1 LRLSHIK
8 LAGFK
13 SFVDPTEIS
22 VPGDLVGVVGP
33 NGCGKSNVI
42 DAVRWVL
49 GESRASALRGESM
62 QDVIFNGSANRKPV
76 GRASVELMFDNSLG
90 KAAGQWSSYAHISIK
105 RVLRRDGESTYHIN
119 NIHVRRRDVA
129 DIFLGTG
136 IGGRGYA
143 IIEQGMISRI
153 IEAKPEELRVFLEE
167 AAGISKYRER
177 RRETEL
183 RLADTSENLLRAG
196 DICQEL
202 EKQLLRL
209 ELQAR
214 VASRFKEMSA
224 QLHRTQNL
232 LWCARKQEAA
242 AQRALAERELQS
254 MQAGLE
260 AEVACL
266 RATEAC
272 LEEKR
277 AQHYAMGDHMH
288 EAQGELYAVNAEIAH
303 IEQQIRHLRENRHRV
318 AQQIA
323 TANSQLEHRE
333 KQAEEAASS
342 LIQWRAKLEQTQLI
356 HEANKRKAAAE
367 NEKLPQ
373 ADAAFRTCQEKLT
386 ETRHKLMLLE
396 QAGRLEENHRAY
408 AEKSLQQLEARR
420 GRLLAEQDTLP
431 LPDMEQ
437 LSHLNREAEGSANDL
452 KQKQELL
459 AQTEDLLLN
468 AEEVK
473 SACANKVQMLHQ
485 RIIQAEARLTA
496 LQRLQHRL
504 EGSERL
510 SAWLVKHGLD
520 TSPRLWQRVQIEKG
534 WEDALEAVLR
544 ERLNSVQLEK
554 LESLHDWTGD
564 PPPAKWAVYEPNSR
578 PSGDE
583 QAKALSRGLV
593 YESAY
598 GRQEEM
604 PPDRQDWTPLQSYVS
619 CDDSGIKGVVEE
631 WLDGVFVVGSL
642 RESLPHRSSLSDG
655 EMLVT
660 REGHIV
666 TYHSV
671 TYYAPDSQLHGVLG
685 RQREIAQ
692 IKLESDGLK
701 KHLSV
706 EKSAL
711 ETAEESRQEFESA
724 VSRLRSDIAQLQQR
738 QHDFQ
743 IQALRLA
750 QLSERASQR
759 GSQIEEDVAEIEQQA
774 GLESARKRDA
784 EIKLG
789 EYQTQIETLRHQV
802 QQEKLAGHAAERAL
816 TLQRQLAQN
825 ASREMQEASFHE
837 KTCHNKIAEIE
848 NSIRTVDEDL
858 VELKAQLQKL
868 QTEQSGFDDT
878 PMSMRLEEWLALRIQ
893 REEALSAARAALEEA
908 AVELRNMEQKR
919 LASEQKLHPLRES
932 INTARLREQEARI
945 TENQFD
951 EHLKEAEAS
960 QEELIQALGKT
971 RPSTLQVEINRLNNE
986 ITSLGAVNLGA
997 LEELQSS
1004 QARKGYLDSQ
1014 LNDLKEAS
1022 ETLKNAIRR
1031 IDAETRERLLQT
1043 VVKVNANLDEMFPTI
1058 FGGGQAKLLLRGDE
1072 ILDSG
1077 VQIIA
1082 QPPGKKNSSIHLLS
1096 GGEKALT
1103 ALAFVFSLFQLNPA
1117 PFCLLDEVD
1126 APLDDSNTERFCN
1139 LVKKMSSQTQFI
1151 FISHNKITMEM
1162 AQQLIG
1168 ITMQEK
1174 GISRVVAVD
1183 IEEAARLDSASPRTG
1198 QAW

>member
-1 LRLSHIK
+1 MRLSHIK

-13 SFVDPTEIS
+13 SFVDPTEIP

-153 IEAKPEELRVFLEE
+153 IEAKPEELRIFLEE
-167 AAGISKYRER
+167 AAGISRYRER

-183 RLADTSENLLRAG
+183 RLADTSENLLRVG

-202 EKQLLRL
+202 EKQLSRL
-209 ELQAR
+209 EQQAK
-214 VASRFKEMSA
+214 VASRFKEMNA
-224 QLHRTQNL
+224 QLQTAQNL

-242 AQRALAERELQS
+242 AQRAQAERELQS
-254 MQAGLE
+254 MQTALE
-260 AEVACL
+260 AETARL
-266 RATEAC
+266 RAAEIH

-277 AQHYAMGDHMH
+277 AQHYAMGDQMH
-288 EAQGELYAVNAEIAH
+288 QAQGELYAANAEIAH
-303 IEQQIRHLRENRHRV
+303 IEQQIRHLRENRQRV

-323 TANSQLEHRE
+323 AVNSQLGHRE
-333 KQAEEAASS
+333 TQAEEAASG
-342 LIQWRAKLEQTQLI
+342 LIQWRSKFEQARLV
-356 HEANKRKAAAE
+356 HEANKKKAAAE

-373 ADAAFRTCQEKLT
+373 ADAAFRACQKKLT
-386 ETRHKLMLLE
+386 ETQHNLMSIE
-396 QAGRLEENHRAY
+396 QAGRLEENHRDY
-408 AEKSLQQLEARR
+408 AEKSIQQLESRR
-420 GRLLAEQDTLP
+420 KKLLVERDVLP
-431 LPDMEQ
+431 LPNMEQ
-437 LSHLNREAEGSANDL
+437 LSHLNLEAEGNAVNL
-452 KQKQELL
+452 EQKQASL
-459 AQTEDLLLN
+459 AHSEDLLLE
-468 AEEVK
+468 ADEAK
-473 SACANKVQMLHQ
+473 SACASKVQMLQQ
-485 RIIQAEARLTA
+485 RVIQAEARLGA

-504 EGSERL
+504 EGSEKL
-510 SAWLVKHGLD
+510 SAWLIKHHLD
-520 TSPRLWQRVQIEKG
+520 TLPRLWQHIQIEKG

-544 ERLNSVQLEK
+544 ERLNSVQLDQ
-554 LESLHDWTGD
+554 LESTHDWMND
-564 PPPAKWAVYEPNSR
+564 PPPAKWSAYQPTSR
-578 PSGDE
+578 PAHGE
-583 QAKALSRGLV
+583 QTKEPLHEPP
-593 YESAY
+593 YESAHDK
-598 GRQEEM
+598 QH
-604 PPDRQDWTPLQSYVS
+604 WTLLQSYVS
-619 CDDSGIKGVVEE
+619 CDDSSIKAVIEE
-631 WLDGVFVVGSL
+631 WLNGVFVVDSL
-642 RESLPHRSSLSDG
+642 HKSLSHRTSLSAG

-666 TYHSV
+666 TYHSL

-706 EKSAL
+706 EKCAL
-711 ETAEESRQEFESA
+711 EAAEEARQELESA
-724 VSRLRSDIAQLQQR
+724 VSRLRSDIGRLQQQ

-743 IQALRLA
+743 MQVLRLT

-759 GSQIEEDVAEIEQQA
+759 CRQIEGEVAEIEQQA
-774 GLESARKRDA
+774 GLEGSKKRDA

-789 EYQTQIETLRHQV
+789 EYRTRIETLRDQV
-802 QQEKLAGHAAERAL
+802 QQEKLAGHAAEQAL
-816 TLQRQLAQN
+816 NAQRQLVQN
-825 ASREMQEASFHE
+825 AAREMQEASFHE
-837 KTCHNKIAEIE
+837 KTCHNKIAEVE
-848 NSIRTVDEDL
+848 NSIRIIDENL

-878 PMSMRLEEWLALRIQ
+878 RLGVRLQEWLTLRAQ
-893 REEALSAARAALEEA
+893 REQAMAAARSALEDTA
-908 AVELRNMEQKR
+908 AELRNMEQER

-932 INTARLREQEARI
+932 INAARLREQEARI
-945 TENQFD
+945 IENQFD
-951 EHLKEAEAS
+951 EHLKESEAP
-960 QEELIQALGKT
+960 EEALIQALGKT
-971 RPSTLQVEINRLNNE
+971 RPSTLQAEINRLNNE

-1022 ETLKNAIRR
+1022 ETLKDAIRR
-1031 IDAETRERLLQT
+1031 IDAETRERLLET
-1043 VVKVNANLDEMFPTI
+1043 VDKVNANLDEIFPTI

-1077 VQIIA
+1077 IQIIA
-1082 QPPGKKNSSIHLLS
+1082 QPPGKKNSSIYLLS

-1103 ALAFVFSLFQLNPA
+1103 ALAFVFSMFQLNPA

-1126 APLDDSNTERFCN
+1126 APLDDTNTERFCN
-1139 LVKKMSSQTQFI
+1139 LVKKMSRQTQFI

-1174 GISRVVAVD
+1174 GISRVVAVE
-1183 IEEAARLDSASPRTG
+1183 IEEAARLGSVPPRTG